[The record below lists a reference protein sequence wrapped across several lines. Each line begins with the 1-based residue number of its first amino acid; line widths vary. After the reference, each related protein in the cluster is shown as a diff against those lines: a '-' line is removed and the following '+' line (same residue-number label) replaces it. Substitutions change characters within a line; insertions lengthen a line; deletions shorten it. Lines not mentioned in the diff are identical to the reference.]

1 MASKSSFN
9 KYLKPYK
16 SIIDNT
22 ENLEIRVF
30 NDTKFLGRTNN
41 NNNMF
46 VGVHEDIYNIYHD
59 ESLTRKQRGKKIK
72 RYIQDNNLR
81 FLTDENLIIDFDGI
95 AMKFNWVNTF

>member
-22 ENLEIRVF
+22 ENLEIRVL
-30 NDTKFLGRTNN
+30 NDTNFLGRT

-46 VGVHEDIYNIYHD
+46 VGVHEDIYHIYHD
-59 ESLTRKQRGKKIK
+59 ESLTRKQQGKKIK

-81 FLTDENLIIDFDGI
+81 FLTVENLIIDFDGI
-95 AMKFNWVNTF
+95 AMKFD